1 MSSLAAQ
8 HRLKVWGLAGQQVKV
23 DEGNGALSSGAFD
36 VNRGAKGRKRN
47 AHIGGVRGDTV
58 FRGAQYGVYAIEAA
72 DCIATRSRSAFVAAS
87 RFVVEVV
94 TTRALHDVAADCRH
108 VSDLARGAEE
118 DRLRKHGEAPA
129 NAAVVRHRSI
139 LHLGADRD
147 PAVFHVLDADL
158 GKPCDVD
165 QSFRLLDVFSHQIKE
180 VRAAAEKLGV
190 PTC

>member
-1 MSSLAAQ
+1 MSSLLAE
-8 HRLKVWGLAGQQVKV
+8 HRLEVRGLAGQQMKV
-23 DEGNGALSSGAFD
+23 DEGNGSLAPGTFD
-36 VNRGAKGRKRN
+36 VNRGVKSRKRN

-108 VSDLARGAEE
+108 VSNLARGAEE
-118 DRLRKHGEAPA
+118 DRLRKHREAPA
-129 NAAVVRHRSI
+129 NAAVVRHCSI
-139 LHLGADRD
+139 LHLGADPD
-147 PAVFHVLDADL
+147 PAVLRVRDAGL

-165 QSFRLLDVFSHQIKE
+165 QGFRLLDVFSHQIKE
-180 VRAAAEKLGV
+180 VRAATEKLSV